1 VKDGEK
7 ERAEGEEEQSNR
19 ELTNSGEINARSR
32 SKVVVMIAEEDL

>member
-19 ELTNSGEINARSR
+19 ELTNSGEINARNK
-32 SKVVVMIAEEDL
+32 SKVIVMIAGEDL